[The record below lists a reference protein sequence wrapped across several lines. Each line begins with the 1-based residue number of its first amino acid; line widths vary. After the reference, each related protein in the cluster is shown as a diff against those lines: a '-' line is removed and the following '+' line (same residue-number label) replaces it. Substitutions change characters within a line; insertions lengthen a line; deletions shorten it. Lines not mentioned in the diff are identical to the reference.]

1 MIWPFHGWTSPAPAL
16 VLPDTSLS
24 ENNSA
29 DACVQALVDYVN
41 VLREDGLFVEHEI
54 HPEVFDLYRA
64 DHYHS
69 QVCNGGHSQFLYN
82 VPSHQKTLEGA
93 IRAFRKTGAEEFA
106 ATAADL
112 LKWVRSNPGLAA
124 EQDGFRSRHPDLK
137 LLDAHFFE
145 VNKRVDH
152 YELVRRHVRGRRDLI
167 VLPSD
172 QYSAAMAKI
181 LRRNRFVEARK
192 ALSRMNKLTLM
203 CRDRLRGGIQLS
215 ATLSDEKLQVREL
228 VNGRPTTF
236 NLNSGDEQGT
246 SWLVATNQGGRWG
259 GVHSE
264 GAFIAL
270 NDNGRVGEVIET
282 ASRALVDAVVEEA
295 KAYEV
300 GVIASELF
308 RIAGLKEQIE
318 TIACVV
324 PPDTW
329 AEQRGRGI
337 YFAWSDKAMR
347 VLQIGPRESILSAFD
362 DGAVLARFFTM
373 STASVSAR
381 MAREAGLRS

>member
-1 MIWPFHGWTSPAPAL
+1 M
-16 VLPDTSLS
+16 
-24 ENNSA
+24 
-29 DACVQALVDYVN
+29 
-41 VLREDGLFVEHEI
+41 
-54 HPEVFDLYRA
+54 RA
-64 DHYHS
+64 
-69 QVCNGGHSQFLYN
+69 
-82 VPSHQKTLEGA
+82 
-93 IRAFRKTGAEEFA
+93 
-106 ATAADL
+106 
-112 LKWVRSNPGLAA
+112 
-124 EQDGFRSRHPDLK
+124 
-137 LLDAHFFE
+137 
-145 VNKRVDH
+145 
-152 YELVRRHVRGRRDLI
+152 RRDLI

-172 QYSAAMAKI
+172 QYSSAIAKI

-192 ALSRMNKLTLM
+192 ALSRANNLTLM
-203 CRDRLRGGIQLS
+203 CRDRVRAGIQLS
-215 ATLSDEKLQVREL
+215 ATLSDEKLQVRKL

-270 NDNGRVGEVIET
+270 DDNGRVGEVIAT
-282 ASRALVDAVVEEA
+282 ASCSLLDAVIEEA

-318 TIACVV
+318 TIACVM
-324 PPDTW
+324 PPDSW
-329 AEQRGRGI
+329 EELRGRGI
-337 YFAWSDKAMR
+337 HFAWTDKAMR

-373 STASVSAR
+373 SAASVAAR